1 MSIWINARKA
11 TRFGVRLQNGMTLEH
26 AVNNPKS
33 NLARV
38 IRYLMVNGQSTKLDI
53 CKNALNYKPT
63 SEIRGWGS
71 YLFRAMKQAGFIKG
85 TRMGRHYVYVL
96 GPNYPLVKI
105 K

>member
-1 MSIWINARKA
+1 MSYAFKGVGK
-11 TRFGVRLQNGMTLEH
+11 FGFRLQNNLTLER
-26 AVNNPKS
+26 AVTNPKS

-53 CKNALNYKPT
+53 CTNALNYKPT
-63 SEIRGWGS
+63 RSIRGWNC
-71 YLFRAMKQAGFIKG
+71 YLFRGMRKGGFIKG

-96 GPNYPLVKI
+96 GPNWNLVKL